1 MQTSP
6 SEKFFKRGKSTKE
19 LVLRLGQSGYEDINV
34 LISNAD
40 PNSRFPQLN
49 PFTLQSFIKDKIN
62 RHTSI
67 QNMKFTRQG
76 KIILTTQDPECASQL
91 LNLEKVVNIPVSTNE
106 IWENITSRFLLYDIP
121 TRVSLPEVAA
131 ELSKNNE
138 IEIVEIRRFVKQNNT
153 RVTSPIL
160 VTMLGTRLPGYMKI
174 WFTNQRIQFFIDRP
188 RQCTKFYSF
197 MHPSRVCEKTPVCH
211 SCGAIHSGICQVSQK
226 CVNCQGDHS
235 ATSKGCPLYIKEQ
248 NIMELKCRN
257 HLTTAEARRIY
268 NQSAKVNYASAVKA
282 NAPINDIEGQING
295 KMEAMLLK
303 MNEKIESV
311 IQTINAKME
320 QQANKLVEMFE
331 RLVESLLQNFTAIN
345 KLGGETISPSRKK
358 KAVDKLRK
366 ASGIPMQL
374 DADAGAIG

>member
-1 MQTSP
+1 
-6 SEKFFKRGKSTKE
+6 
-19 LVLRLGQSGYEDINV
+19 
-34 LISNAD
+34 
-40 PNSRFPQLN
+40 
-49 PFTLQSFIKDKIN
+49 
-62 RHTSI
+62 
-67 QNMKFTRQG
+67 
-76 KIILTTQDPECASQL
+76 
-91 LNLEKVVNIPVSTNE
+91 
-106 IWENITSRFLLYDIP
+106 
-121 TRVSLPEVAA
+121 
-131 ELSKNNE
+131 
-138 IEIVEIRRFVKQNNT
+138 
-153 RVTSPIL
+153 
-160 VTMLGTRLPGYMKI
+160 
-174 WFTNQRIQFFIDRP
+174 
-188 RQCTKFYSF
+188 

-211 SCGAIHSGICQVSQK
+211 SCSTIHSGIYQVPQK
-226 CVNCQGDHS
+226 CLNCQGDHS

-248 NIMELKCRN
+248 NIMEVKCRN
-257 HLTTAEARRIY
+257 HLTTAEARRIC